1 MPVKIDTMKVYVY
14 PRQRQGR
21 YDNGY
26 IDDFCASLERAGIE
40 VTGAPARNPLLAV
53 FGQRCDCYVFHW
65 IENVPA
71 YKHGLLQGLAAWI
84 LVWGIRMR
92 GRKVVWFMHNRR
104 PHSGRRR
111 VLCGALMRM
120 MAAASDLIVTH
131 SRDGIGVMAE
141 RYPHRLHKAVFL
153 DHPTKNRLPDRAEE
167 CRYDILIW
175 GTITPYKNIDGF
187 VAYAARNM
195 QGRRICVIG
204 ECGDDALFDRINGYA
219 GDNIR
224 VERRPVSFEE
234 LSGLIARSRYVA
246 VPYAS
251 DTLLSS
257 GTLMDSLSFG
267 ARVIGPDAGS
277 FADYASDRRIT
288 VRTYGTYA
296 DIERI
301 LSSPDPEYDPAAY
314 ADFLE
319 EKSWRAFAE
328 RFRKLVEKAG

>member
-1 MPVKIDTMKVYVY
+1 MKIYVY
-14 PRQRQGR
+14 PRQKQGK

-26 IDDFCASLERAGIE
+26 IDDFCASLKEAGAE
-40 VTGAPARNPLLAV
+40 VSGAPARNPLLSV
-53 FGQRCDCYVFHW
+53 FRQGRRADCYVFHW

-71 YKHGLLQGLAAWI
+71 YKYGVWQSIAAWVA
-84 LVWGIRMR
+84 VWGARIRR
-92 GRKVVWFMHNRR
+92 RKVVWFMHNRR

-131 SRDGIGVMAE
+131 SREGIGVVAE

-153 DHPTKNRLPDRAEE
+153 DHPTKNRLPEKVGE

-175 GTITPYKNIDGF
+175 GAITPYKNVDKF
-187 VAYAARNM
+187 VAYAAANM
-195 QGRRICVIG
+195 PSRRICVIG
-204 ECGDDALFDRINGYA
+204 GCGDDALFDRINGYA
-219 GDNIR
+219 GTNIR

-234 LSGLIARSRYVA
+234 LGGLISESRYVV
-246 VPYAS
+246 VPYSS

-267 ARVIGPDAGS
+267 ARVIGPCTGS
-277 FADYASDRRIT
+277 FADYATEERIT
-288 VRTYGTYA
+288 VKTYDTYD

-301 LSSPDPEYDPAAY
+301 LDSPDPEYDPVAY

-319 EKSWRAFAE
+319 EKNWRAFAG
-328 RFRKLVEKAG
+328 RFLTLVDKAR

>member
-1 MPVKIDTMKVYVY
+1 MKIYVY
-14 PRQRQGR
+14 PRQRQGK

-26 IDDFCASLERAGIE
+26 INDFCASLEEAGAE
-40 VTGAPARNPLLAV
+40 VIGAPARNPLLSV
-53 FGQRCDCYVFHW
+53 FRQGRRADCYVFHW
-65 IENVPA
+65 IENVPG
-71 YKHGLLQGLAAWI
+71 YKYGLLQSVAAWV
-84 LVWGIRMR
+84 LVWGARVR

-131 SRDGIGVMAE
+131 SREGIGVIAE

-153 DHPTKNRLPDRAEE
+153 DHPTKNRLSGESKGER
-167 CRYDILIW
+167 RYDILIW
-175 GTITPYKNIDGF
+175 GTISPYKNVDRF
-187 VAYAARNM
+187 VSYAARKM
-195 QGRRICVIG
+195 ARRRILVIG
-204 ECGDDALFDRINGYA
+204 GCGDEALFDRVNA
-219 GDNIR
+219 CASDNIR

-234 LSGLIARSRYVA
+234 LGGLVSDSRYVV

-267 ARVIGPDAGS
+267 ARVIGPDTGS
-277 FADYASDRRIT
+277 FADYLQEKRIT
-288 VRTYGTYA
+288 VKTYDTYA

-301 LSSPDPEYDPAAY
+301 LSLPDPEYDPVAY
-314 ADFLE
+314 SDFLE
-319 EKSWRAFAE
+319 EKSWSSFAK
-328 RFRKLVEKAG
+328 RFVSLVGKIR

>member
-1 MPVKIDTMKVYVY
+1 MKICVY
-14 PRQRQGR
+14 PRQRQGK

-26 IDDFCASLERAGIE
+26 IDDFCASLEEVGVE
-40 VTGAPARNPLLAV
+40 VTGAPARNPLLSVLHCKA
-53 FGQRCDCYVFHW
+53 DCYVFHW

-71 YKHGLLQGLAAWI
+71 YKYGLLQALVAWAA
-84 LVWGIRMR
+84 VWGARIR

-111 VLCGALMRM
+111 LLCNALMRM

-131 SRDGIGVMAE
+131 SREGIGVIAE

-153 DHPTKNRLPDRAEE
+153 DHPTKNRLSARVGE
-167 CRYDILIW
+167 CRYDILVW
-175 GTITPYKNIDGF
+175 GTVTPYKNIERF

-195 QGRRICVIG
+195 PDRRMAVIG
-204 ECGDDALFDRINGYA
+204 ACSDDALFDRIKVHA
-219 GDNIR
+219 GGNIR
-224 VERRPVSFEE
+224 VERRPVSFDE
-234 LSGLIARSRYVA
+234 LGELISGSRYVV

-267 ARVIGPDAGS
+267 ARVIGPDTGS
-277 FADYASDRRIT
+277 FADYSTEERIT
-288 VRTYGTYA
+288 VRTYDTYA
-296 DIERI
+296 DIERV
-301 LSSPDPEYDPAAY
+301 LASPDPGYDPAAY

-319 EKSWRAFAE
+319 EKSWRAFAG
-328 RFRKLVEKAG
+328 RFKTLVEKIG